1 MLERPALYPWN
12 DAAVAMLKRLWN
24 NGMSCSQIAT
34 ELGPGFTKN
43 AVIGKGHR
51 LKLPTKPNP
60 QSRGQ
65 KSAMGRAA
73 AKSIKAKRPKNG
85 KGQPKPQAIAA
96 AIEAKRENA
105 PIQPFDVEDD
115 PGAGV
120 DVTHLVGIM
129 DLKAH
134 DCRWIEG
141 DPLNVHGY
149 CGKRAREDS
158 SYCAEHHR
166 RVYMGY
172 SR

>member
-12 DAAVAMLKRLWN
+12 DAAVAMLKRLWID
-24 NGMSCSQIAT
+24 GLSCSQIAT

-73 AKSIKAKRPKNG
+73 AKSIKANRPKNG

-96 AIEAKRENA
+96 RIAGPKFETA
-105 PIQPFDVEDD
+105 PLPEEEM
-115 PGAGV
+115 GN
-120 DVTHLVGIM
+120 DVTHLIGIM

-134 DCRWIEG
+134 DCRWISG

-149 CGKRAREDS
+149 CGKRAKEGS
-158 SYCAEHHR
+158 SYCDEHHA
-166 RVYMGY
+166 RVYMGHA
-172 SR
+172 R

>member
-12 DAAVAMLKRLWN
+12 EAAVAMLKRLWN
-24 NGMSCSQIAT
+24 DGLSCSQIAT

-51 LKLPTKPNP
+51 LKLPIKPNP

-96 AIEAKRENA
+96 RMAGPKFETA
-105 PIQPFDVEDD
+105 PLPEEELGNDVSY
-115 PGAGV
+115 
-120 DVTHLVGIM
+120 LVGIM
-129 DLKAH
+129 YLKAH

-158 SYCAEHHR
+158 SYCAEHHA

-172 SR
+172 SK

>member
-1 MLERPALYPWN
+1 MLHRPPTSNIPHQWTEQDEADLRKLWGDGYS
-12 DAAVAMLKRLWN
+12 ASHVARLMGRGLTRN
-24 NGMSCSQIAT
+24 SI
-34 ELGPGFTKN
+34 
-43 AVIGKGHR
+43 IGKVHR
-51 LKLPTKPNP
+51 LNLPTRTVTMS
-60 QSRGQ
+60 QHQR
-65 KSAMGRAA
+65 SAMGRAA
-73 AKSIKAKRPKNG
+73 AQSIKAKRPNNG

-96 AIEAKRENA
+96 RL
-105 PIQPFDVEDD
+105 
-115 PGAGV
+115 AGPAFETV
-120 DVTHLVGIM
+120 PLPEEEMGNDVTHLVGIM

-158 SYCAEHHR
+158 SYCTEHHA